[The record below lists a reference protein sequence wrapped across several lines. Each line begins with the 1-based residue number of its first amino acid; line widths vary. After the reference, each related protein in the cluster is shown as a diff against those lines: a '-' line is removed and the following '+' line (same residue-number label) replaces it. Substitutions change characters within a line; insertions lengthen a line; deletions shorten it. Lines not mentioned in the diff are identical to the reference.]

1 MNNVNES
8 AHFRRAIRMFGT
20 KMLGNQMAIFEH
32 WFQNDNARFEFR
44 SIFYLFVCKKKNEK
58 KRSDSCET
66 LFWHTRCV
74 HMCIVDLNHMVVK
87 QQNRLQNVKWHKID
101 LYRTS
106 HFNSS
111 WAYAAASNATSCL
124 CTVLLLF
131 IKFFFVRCCCFCA
144 KLVIVILI

>member
-1 MNNVNES
+1 MSRHIFAE
-8 AHFRRAIRMFGT
+8 RFGCLAQRCLVIKWPFSSIDSKT
-20 KMLGNQMAIFEH
+20 IMLDLNFAASFIYLY
-32 WFQNDNARFEFR
+32 AR
-44 SIFYLFVCKKKNEK
+44 KKNEK

-74 HMCIVDLNHMVVK
+74 HMCIVDLSHMVVK